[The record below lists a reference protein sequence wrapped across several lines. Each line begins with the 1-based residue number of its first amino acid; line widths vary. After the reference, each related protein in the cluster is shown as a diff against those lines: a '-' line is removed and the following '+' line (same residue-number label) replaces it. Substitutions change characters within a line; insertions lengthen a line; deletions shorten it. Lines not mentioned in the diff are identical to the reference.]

1 VKALSK
7 KDKLLASAQKNLLK
21 GQVGK
26 AVKEYEEIVK
36 SDPGDVRNRQKLG
49 ELYSRLGMTAEALDT
64 YELVARHYSDN
75 GFYLKAIAVFKQMQ
89 KVDPTQSKFYYRLG
103 ELNEKQ
109 GLLGNALAE
118 YRLLLKLLQKEGE
131 TEKGINVLE
140 KMIDLDPNNLRLR
153 LELVEMFARL
163 NKKDRAAEVFG
174 QMLEFLRQKKVL
186 VNPVPLKQALESF
199 CPGNADLKVGLAGV
213 VLSGGD
219 SAIGIGLLKE
229 VLTGQP
235 EHREARLLLA
245 DGYHLSGEFKKE
257 QDICRQFLRDDP
269 ADLDVREKFVRASLA
284 CGKGQVAF
292 DELDAW
298 KEAFIKD
305 QRVTVLKSFYEQL
318 KELLPDNKA
327 VSQTLRAVYEQTG
340 EGGKLFDL
348 MSSGEKQEGIGAS
361 DDDAL
366 IMEMGEAGEHGL
378 LRGRPA
384 ASLPDTGKTAESS
397 PAVKNAAQST
407 SAAKK
412 TVEPM
417 ASSPPA
423 KASAAPDKAR
433 RADPVPAPVADV
445 GPVDDDDF
453 ELEIELE
460 VQEPEVSAKAL
471 ESNHLEFDTLDLD
484 KSGESSL
491 DVGDLLDEIDKLDM
505 GSEEKAAPLDIAG
518 ELEEVE
524 FYFQQGLRD
533 EAKKKC
539 RALLKAAP
547 DCEEAWLAMERI
559 TGNSQQAPAKQ
570 DGRVGAPREKEGPIG
585 VKDREK
591 SRLDG
596 SLSEFK
602 KGLEDQI
609 GSEDTETHFNLG
621 IAYKEMGLFDD
632 AVEQFDKAM
641 HDPLRRI
648 DCLTLKG
655 ICLIEKG
662 AFERAVTVFKTGLAL
677 VDLKAEER
685 TSLYY
690 ELGLLYQSWGR
701 SLEALDSF
709 QCVADVEPFFREVE
723 TKIRA
728 LRKELGL
735 DDNGGSENSG
745 NGSGKNRVSYI

>member
-1 VKALSK
+1 MSK

-26 AVKEYEEIVK
+26 AIKEYEEIVK

-49 ELYSRLGMTAEALDT
+49 ELYSRVGMTAEALDT
-64 YELVARHYSDN
+64 YELVARYYSDN
-75 GFYLKAIAVFKQMQ
+75 GFYLKSIAVFKQMQ

-140 KMIDLDPNNLRLR
+140 KMIDLDPSNLRLR

-163 NKKDRAAEVFG
+163 QKKDRAAEVFG

-186 VNPVPLKQALESF
+186 VNPVPLSQALESF

-213 VLSGGD
+213 VLCGGD
-219 SAIGIGLLKE
+219 SASGIELLKE
-229 VLTGQP
+229 VLVGRP
-235 EHREARLLLA
+235 EHRKARLLLA
-245 DGYHLSGEFKKE
+245 DGYHLSGEFTKE
-257 QDICRQFLRDDP
+257 QDLCRQFLRDDP

-284 CGKGQVAF
+284 CGEGQVAF
-292 DELDAW
+292 DELEAW

-318 KELLPDNKA
+318 KELLPDNMA

-348 MSSGEKQEGIGAS
+348 MSSGEKQEGVGATE
-361 DDDAL
+361 DDAL
-366 IMEMGEAGEHGL
+366 MMETGDAGEHGL

-384 ASLPDTGKTAESS
+384 ESVPDAGKTAESS
-397 PAVKNAAQST
+397 SAVKD
-407 SAAKK
+407 
-412 TVEPM
+412 
-417 ASSPPA
+417 PA
-423 KASAAPDKAR
+423 
-433 RADPVPAPVADV
+433 PVPVADV

-471 ESNHLEFDTLDLD
+471 EPDHLEFDTLDLD
-484 KSGESSL
+484 ESGESSL

-505 GSEEKAAPLDIAG
+505 GSDEKAAPLDIAG
-518 ELEEVE
+518 DLEEVE
-524 FYFQQGLRD
+524 FYFQQGLLD
-533 EAKKKC
+533 EAKNKC

-547 DCEEAWLAMERI
+547 DCEEAWQALERI
-559 TGNSQQAPAKQ
+559 TRSSHQVLAKQ
-570 DGRVGAPREKEGPIG
+570 EDKAEAPREKEVPIG
-585 VKDREK
+585 GKDREK

-602 KGLEDQI
+602 KGLENQI

-662 AFERAVTVFKTGLAL
+662 AFERAVKVFKTGLAL
-677 VDLKAEER
+677 VDIKAEER

-745 NGSGKNRVSYI
+745 SGSGKNRVSYI

>member
-1 VKALSK
+1 LSK

-26 AVKEYEEIVK
+26 AIKEYEEIVK

-49 ELYSRLGMTAEALDT
+49 ELYSRVGMTAEALDT
-64 YELVARHYSDN
+64 YELVARYYSDN
-75 GFYLKAIAVFKQMQ
+75 GFYLKSIAVFKQMQ

-140 KMIDLDPNNLRLR
+140 KMIDLDPSNLRLR

-163 NKKDRAAEVFG
+163 QKKDRAAEVFG

-186 VNPVPLKQALESF
+186 VNPVPLSQALESF

-213 VLSGGD
+213 VLCGGD
-219 SAIGIGLLKE
+219 SASGIELLKE
-229 VLTGQP
+229 VLVGRP
-235 EHREARLLLA
+235 EHRKARLLLA
-245 DGYHLSGEFKKE
+245 DGYHLSGEFTKE
-257 QDICRQFLRDDP
+257 QDLCRQFLRDDP

-284 CGKGQVAF
+284 CGEGQVAF
-292 DELDAW
+292 DELEAW

-318 KELLPDNKA
+318 KELLPDNMA

-348 MSSGEKQEGIGAS
+348 MSSGEKQEGVGATE
-361 DDDAL
+361 DDAL
-366 IMEMGEAGEHGL
+366 MMETGDAGEHGL

-384 ASLPDTGKTAESS
+384 ESVPDAGKTAESS
-397 PAVKNAAQST
+397 SAVKD
-407 SAAKK
+407 
-412 TVEPM
+412 
-417 ASSPPA
+417 PA
-423 KASAAPDKAR
+423 
-433 RADPVPAPVADV
+433 PVPVADV

-471 ESNHLEFDTLDLD
+471 EPDHLEFDTLDLD
-484 KSGESSL
+484 ESGESSL

-505 GSEEKAAPLDIAG
+505 GSDEKAAPLDIAG
-518 ELEEVE
+518 DLEEVE
-524 FYFQQGLRD
+524 FYFQQGLLD
-533 EAKKKC
+533 EAKNKC

-547 DCEEAWLAMERI
+547 DCEEAWQALERI
-559 TGNSQQAPAKQ
+559 TRSSHQVLAKQ
-570 DGRVGAPREKEGPIG
+570 EDKAEAPREKEVPIG
-585 VKDREK
+585 GKDREK

-602 KGLEDQI
+602 KGLENQI

-662 AFERAVTVFKTGLAL
+662 AFERAVKVFKTGLAL
-677 VDLKAEER
+677 VDIKAEER

-745 NGSGKNRVSYI
+745 SGSGKNRVSYI

>member
-1 VKALSK
+1 MSK

-26 AVKEYEEIVK
+26 AIKEYEEIVK

-64 YELVARHYSDN
+64 YELVARYYSDN
-75 GFYLKAIAVFKQMQ
+75 GFYLKSIAVFKQMQ

-163 NKKDRAAEVFG
+163 QKKDRAAEVFG

-186 VNPVPLKQALESF
+186 VNPVPLSQALESF

-213 VLSGGD
+213 VLCGGD
-219 SAIGIGLLKE
+219 SASGIELLKE
-229 VLTGQP
+229 VLVGRP
-235 EHREARLLLA
+235 EHRKARLLLA
-245 DGYHLSGEFKKE
+245 DGYHLSGEFTKE
-257 QDICRQFLRDDP
+257 QDLCRQFLRDDP

-284 CGKGQVAF
+284 CGEGQVAF
-292 DELDAW
+292 DELEAW

-318 KELLPDNKA
+318 KELLPDNMA

-348 MSSGEKQEGIGAS
+348 MSSGEKQEGVGATE
-361 DDDAL
+361 DDAL
-366 IMEMGEAGEHGL
+366 MMETGDAGEHGL

-384 ASLPDTGKTAESS
+384 ESVPDAGKTAESS
-397 PAVKNAAQST
+397 SAVKD
-407 SAAKK
+407 
-412 TVEPM
+412 
-417 ASSPPA
+417 PA
-423 KASAAPDKAR
+423 
-433 RADPVPAPVADV
+433 PVPVADV

-471 ESNHLEFDTLDLD
+471 EPDHLEFDTLDLD
-484 KSGESSL
+484 ESGESSL

-505 GSEEKAAPLDIAG
+505 GSDEKAAPLDIAG
-518 ELEEVE
+518 DLEEVE
-524 FYFQQGLRD
+524 FYFQQGLLD
-533 EAKKKC
+533 EAKNKC

-547 DCEEAWLAMERI
+547 DCEEAWQALERI
-559 TGNSQQAPAKQ
+559 TRSSHQVLAKQ
-570 DGRVGAPREKEGPIG
+570 EDKAEAPREKEVPIG
-585 VKDREK
+585 GKDREK

-602 KGLEDQI
+602 KGLENQI

-662 AFERAVTVFKTGLAL
+662 AFERAVKVFKTGLAL
-677 VDLKAEER
+677 VDIKAEER

-745 NGSGKNRVSYI
+745 SGSGKNRVSYI